1 MAQPTP
7 PPSWRP
13 QTRATR
19 VIWMGYA
26 LMALGICGLGL
37 VSMVPDREWGN
48 APTYAAI
55 VGGSV
60 AAVGVGSVGRHLSR
74 TGRKLQAA
82 TSDVVPT
89 SDSQRPVVY
98 LRSFADDEKVADAHL
113 MQGFF
118 QLRTEEE
125 QVALVLNRIGP
136 FVAIGDPKESLPD
149 LGAARMY
156 VGDGDWQAR
165 VSDLL
170 ASARLVVL
178 RASSTQ
184 GVRWELQQAVSRLS
198 PERLLLFVPKG
209 RLRYP
214 AVKAVCDEF
223 LARPLPALP
232 RRPTKI
238 GTVQGIVRFDD
249 DWTPEFLR
257 WPWFHSARANL
268 RAPLAHRF
276 HYMLRPVFAQVG
288 VEWLKP
294 PLTFYGVAGT
304 AVGVAIVVAGV
315 VKVSLG

>member
-7 PPSWRP
+7 PPSGRP
-13 QTRATR
+13 QARATR
-19 VIWMGYA
+19 VIGMGYA
-26 LMALGICGLGL
+26 LMALGFCGLGL
-37 VSMVPDREWGN
+37 VSTVPDREWGN

-60 AAVGVGSVGRHLSR
+60 AAVGVGTVGRQLSR
-74 TGRKLQAA
+74 KGRKLRAA
-82 TSDVVPT
+82 ASDVVPA
-89 SDSQRPVVY
+89 SDPRRPVVY

-209 RLRYP
+209 RLRYQ
-214 AVKAVCDEF
+214 AVKAICDEF

-232 RRPTKI
+232 RRPTKPWDAP
-238 GTVQGIVRFDD
+238 GDR
-249 DWTPEFLR
+249 PLR
-257 WPWFHSARANL
+257 
-268 RAPLAHRF
+268 
-276 HYMLRPVFAQVG
+276 
-288 VEWLKP
+288 
-294 PLTFYGVAGT
+294 
-304 AVGVAIVVAGV
+304 
-315 VKVSLG
+315 